1 MTFGLGETAA
11 ALAWSAIASTA
22 TTAVSAGVQRRQ
34 AKKQT
39 DEMRETEGASQAAKI
54 SEQRKGA
61 EEKRMAGEPLDVDAI
76 EQAETSPATAMGRVN
91 LNRGID
97 PNRLRLGIN
106 ALLGEGGTN
115 A

>member
-11 ALAWSAIASTA
+11 AMLWSTIVS
-22 TTAVSAGVQRRQ
+22 TTASGVGAVEQRRQ
-34 AKKQT
+34 AKKQAG
-39 DEMRETEGASQAAKI
+39 EMKAAEGASQAAKLA
-54 SEQRKGA
+54 EQRKGA
-61 EEKRMAGEPLDVDAI
+61 EDKRLAGEPLDVAAI
-76 EQAETSPATAMGRVN
+76 EQAETSPETAMGRVN